1 MFTDKIKQYNIILAS
16 GSPRRRELMTML
28 GINFT
33 VKTKPTDEVYPD
45 GTPAEMVSEYL
56 ARLKAEAFL
65 EESLSD
71 SSLIVIA
78 ADTTVVIDDEI
89 LGKPADRADA
99 VKMLQKLSGK
109 RHSVFTGVCILKDG
123 QCHTFTA
130 RTDVWFREMQ
140 LSEIEFYVDNYKPYD
155 KAGAYAVQEWIGAAA
170 ISRMEGSY
178 YNVVGLP
185 TQMLYVKL
193 GEVI

>member
-1 MFTDKIKQYNIILAS
+1 MMDKLNQYNIILAS
-16 GSPRRRELMTML
+16 GSPRRRELMAML

-45 GTPAEMVSEYL
+45 GTPAAQVSEYL
-56 ARLKAEAFL
+56 ARLKAGAFMD
-65 EESLSD
+65 ESLAD
-71 SSLIVIA
+71 GNLIVIA
-78 ADTTVVIDDEI
+78 ADTTVVIDNEI

-99 VKMLQKLSGK
+99 IAMLQKLSGK
-109 RHSVFTGVCILKDG
+109 RHTVYSGVCILKG
-123 QCHTFTA
+123 GESHSFTA
-130 RTDVWFREMQ
+130 QTDVWFRELQ
-140 LSEIEFYVDNYKPYD
+140 QQEIEFYVDNYKPYD
-155 KAGAYAVQEWIGAAA
+155 KAGAYAVQEWIGVAA

>member
-1 MFTDKIKQYNIILAS
+1 MMDKLKQYNIILAS

-28 GINFT
+28 GIDFT

-45 GTPAEMVSEYL
+45 GTPAEMVSEFL
-56 ARLKAEAFL
+56 AKLKAEAFL

-71 SSLIVIA
+71 ERLIVIA

-99 VKMLQKLSGK
+99 IKMLQKLSGK
-109 RHSVFTGVCILKDG
+109 RHSVYTGVCILLNG

-130 RTDVWFREMQ
+130 QTDVWFRPLQ
-140 LSEIEFYVDNYKPYD
+140 QQEIEFYVDNYKPYD

-193 GEVI
+193 GEILR

>member
-1 MFTDKIKQYNIILAS
+1 MKDKLKKYNIILAS
-16 GSPRRRELMTML
+16 GSPRRRELMQML
-28 GINFT
+28 GLDFT

-45 GTPAEMVSEYL
+45 TLPVEEVSEYL
-56 ARLKAEAFL
+56 SRLKAGAFREEAQADK
-65 EESLSD
+65 SLM
-71 SSLIVIA
+71 VIA
-78 ADTTVVIDDEI
+78 SDTTVAVDGEI

-99 VKMLQKLSGK
+99 IAMLRKLSGK
-109 RHSVFTGVCILKDG
+109 SHSVFSGVCIMTADR
-123 QCHTFTA
+123 TESFTA
-130 RTDVWFREMQ
+130 RTDVWFRELQ
-140 LSEIEFYVDNYKPYD
+140 DQEIEFYVDNYKPFD

-193 GEVI
+193 CGW

>member
-1 MFTDKIKQYNIILAS
+1 MDKLNQYKIILAS

-45 GTPAEMVSEYL
+45 GTPSDKVSEFL
-56 ARLKAEAFL
+56 AKLKAEAFL

-71 SSLIVIA
+71 PNLIVIA

-89 LGKPADRADA
+89 LGKPKDRADA
-99 VKMLQKLSGK
+99 IAMLQKLSGK
-109 RHSVFTGVCILKDG
+109 RHTVYTGVCILKEG
-123 QCHTFTA
+123 QFHSFTA
-130 RTDVWFREMQ
+130 QTDVWFRKMADE
-140 LSEIEFYVDNYKPYD
+140 EIVFYVDNYKPFD

-193 GEVI
+193 AEVV

>member
-1 MFTDKIKQYNIILAS
+1 MINKLNQYNIILAS

-45 GTPAEMVSEYL
+45 GTPSDKVSEFL
-56 ARLKAEAFL
+56 AKLKAEAFL

-71 SSLIVIA
+71 PNLIVIA

-89 LGKPADRADA
+89 LGKPKDRADA
-99 VKMLQKLSGK
+99 IAMLQKLSGK
-109 RHSVFTGVCILKDG
+109 RHTVYTGVCILKEG
-123 QCHTFTA
+123 QFHSFTA
-130 RTDVWFREMQ
+130 QTDVWFRKMTEE
-140 LSEIEFYVDNYKPYD
+140 EIVFYVDNYKPFD

-193 GEVI
+193 AEVI